1 VGTGRSYR
9 SFLSHGIPSSELE
22 GCVRKLEVV
31 FHYPGANVF
40 FFENTTGALPFIK
53 KGRERTHYTRN
64 KKPGQRELNTN

>member
-40 FFENTTGALPFIK
+40 FLKIRQELCHSLRKEESVQTIQGTKNQDNEN
-53 KGRERTHYTRN
+53 
-64 KKPGQRELNTN
+64 